1 MNKYRANIQSEM
13 TQKLI
18 YFLSELETTDRSR
31 MSTVGRKC
39 LDNIWKLLGQPTYKE
54 MIIAKEKVLH
64 NFEEEE

>member
-31 MSTVGRKC
+31 MSTVGRNC

>member
-64 NFEEEE
+64 NLEEEE